1 MQELTLNEVQD
12 VNGGIVPFVIGVVA
26 TDAFAIGFTAG
37 FITGYATI
45 ESLLKTR

>member
-12 VNGGIVPFVIGVVA
+12 VNGGVLPIVIGIVA

-37 FITGYATI
+37 FITGYATM
-45 ESLLKTR
+45 SNLFKAR